1 MNGDDLRTRRRQK
14 ARVTIQAAA
23 LRLFIERGYEDV
35 TVQQIADAAEI
46 SASTFFRH
54 FPTKEDVVL
63 YSEDDVHFVEN
74 IKAQPAVLPPLEAI
88 RRGYREALRQMG
100 DRTLLFERSRLI
112 WRVPALRAKTWE
124 RYRRIIEA
132 LTPLVAERMGVPEDD
147 LGVRTLTATCVA
159 VAGAATERWV
169 DTDGKEELADLVD
182 QAFAS
187 VQSSWQP

>member
-1 MNGDDLRTRRRQK
+1 MKGDDLRARRRQK
-14 ARVTIQAAA
+14 ARLAIQSAA
-23 LRLFIERGYEDV
+23 LRLFSERGYEDV

-63 YSEDDVHFVEN
+63 HSEDDGFFVES
-74 IKAQPAVLPPLEAI
+74 IKAQPAGLPPLEAI
-88 RRGYREALRQMG
+88 RRGYREACLRIG
-100 DRTLLFERSRLI
+100 DRTLLYERSRLI
-112 WRVPALRAKTWE
+112 RRVPALRAKTWE

-132 LTPLVAERMGVPEDD
+132 LTPLVAERMGVAEGD
-147 LGVRTLTATCVA
+147 LAVRTLAATCVA

-169 DTDGKEELADLVD
+169 DTGGKEELADLVD

-187 VQSSWQP
+187 VQSSWQL